1 MEKLKKENL
10 KEVNTQFRAWKSGK
24 TWLYSSAIIAFILVG
39 ALGTELDV
47 HADGQVL
54 SSAGATGT
62 ENTATGGLGSNAT
75 AGADNA
81 SYANSLQSSI
91 TSSNMVVASSVAATS
106 SVASSTTVTNT
117 SNVVLRQDGT
127 SVISN
132 SLGSTAAPT
141 GLPETKN
148 TTNTDG
154 TYSVNSSVNRVDSS
168 ASPALGVTNSTA
180 LNNNGAV
187 QAGSSANSSTSFD
200 IKQTQIVP
208 SGEPANDILSGGNYS
223 WTVEAPSDL
232 VEAGLSVADT
242 KVIYVANQESTANLQ
257 GTTTTLAVKN
267 NATAQTIGGSY
278 QTINEGAQ
286 SYYPNDVVGSEGFV
300 QSTSTT
306 AKNSAIASSIA
317 DLSKTTSSMAID
329 YASLS
334 AAESQA
340 IAAGGF
346 NASAASLLTQM
357 TNLLTSITANSTA
370 IASMQNMMSAEETGY
385 IVTSAASTA
394 MVSIQYT
401 ADSST
406 TEALAN
412 TIGGAVGSVASL
424 VNDIAAGAGSAWV
437 STTDTINQ
445 ILNGNLASSLATYFT
460 GALEAVIDP
469 AVSVPDNVLKY
480 VGLSA
485 TDYVNGII
493 SSSVNTILSP
503 FNQLSFNSIL
513 NGGQQQLNNL
523 ITTVLG
529 TEISIPNPLTGGALF
544 SGPTIGELLK
554 INPTSFEQGIY
565 NVATQIQSITTV
577 AATALQ
583 QYGNNVQ
590 FAINSI
596 NESGKVLANASSPTS
611 GIFTENYLAPVVDN
625 GDGTFTVQG
634 SGHGFITAVANWA
647 TNLVTNYTQ
656 SVGNELGTI
665 VTLPSSITNLF
676 DDYSSNT
683 SYTGLAI
690 VDNFLNGILNTTTAA
705 YSNAL
710 KGYNSIVQGLQAD
723 ITNSLTSGTNSIGYS
738 LGQTL
743 AGIGNIANLSNSAIA
758 GSIQGNLSSP
768 LDAIQFGIGVI
779 DGVLSLGGNVGAN
792 GTGTAAIPTI
802 TASATMTVGFTA
814 QDPSSQI
821 SQNLAYENYYY
832 QGQKAVTGSNQDG
845 MFVPETFVV
854 KPTLNGATTTMG
866 TAAAST
872 QGGNT
877 AGVSL
882 NSAPTQAGYTT
893 IVYQMNNENI
903 NPIIAPTS
911 AVTITTQ
918 SQTVFVGDQ
927 YSPDAGFVSAI
938 ITGGKSLSLDE
949 LSVSGYVNTNSV
961 GTYTVDYSYIDPIT
975 GKIYKSSAPV
985 YVASGNHQLAG
996 AYLQGQIYA
1005 DGNQLAYDFVQVEN
1019 DMMDANTSQPTEGTL
1034 YDTHTGK
1041 IIATAHGNMVVDNIG
1056 AGHVI
1061 LTYSFD
1067 ASSIP
1072 VGDIL
1077 TSTVTF
1083 ADPITLPGSGSLTV
1097 VAPNNSNSS
1106 SSTSNSSNVASS
1118 SNNSTESSSA
1128 TNNSSM
1134 ASSSSS
1140 SISSSAAPGG
1150 VTLPGE
1156 GSLTVVPPTGTT
1168 DPGVT
1173 GPTGPEG
1180 KEPDISIG
1188 ENGDWYIDGKDTGF
1202 SAQGP
1207 AGVAGKDG
1215 ADGQNGTNG
1224 KDGESPTLTIG
1235 NNGDIF
1241 INGKDT
1247 GVSAQGPAGV
1257 AGKDGADGQ
1266 NGTNGK
1272 DGESPTL
1279 TIGNNGDIFINGK
1292 DTGVSAQGPAGVAG
1306 KDGANG
1312 QNGKDG
1318 VNTDD
1323 TLGNNMSVK
1332 VIEKVPFS
1340 KVGNTALSVPTI
1352 STGNNSALR
1361 NKVNVLSTPIVSE
1374 PFGASLPTTGSD
1386 ELMSS
1391 ELMAL
1396 GLGLLSVL
1404 TIGGIAWRK
1413 NNLKDN

>member
-10 KEVNTQFRAWKSGK
+10 KEVNTQFRTWKSGK
-24 TWLYSSAIIAFILVG
+24 NWLYSSAVIAFILVG

-91 TSSNMVVASSVAATS
+91 TSSNMVVASSLAATS
-106 SVASSTTVTNT
+106 SVASSTTVTST

-242 KVIYVANQESTANLQ
+242 KVIYAANQESTANLQ

-278 QTINEGAQ
+278 QIINEGAQ
-286 SYYPNDVVGSEGFV
+286 SYYPNDVVGSEEFV

-306 AKNSAIASSIA
+306 TKNSAIASSIA

-334 AAESQA
+334 AAESQV

-346 NASAASLLTQM
+346 NASAASLLVQM

-412 TIGGAVGSVASL
+412 TLGGAVGSVASL

-529 TEISIPNPLTGGALF
+529 NEISIPNPLTGGALF

-705 YSNAL
+705 YSTAL

-723 ITNSLTSGTNSIGYS
+723 ITNGLTNGTNSIGYS

-814 QDPSSQI
+814 QDPTSQI

-832 QGQKAVTGSNQDG
+832 QGWTN
-845 MFVPETFVV
+845 V
-854 KPTLNGATTTMG
+854 K
-866 TAAAST
+866 
-872 QGGNT
+872 
-877 AGVSL
+877 
-882 NSAPTQAGYTT
+882 Y
-893 IVYQMNNENI
+893 
-903 NPIIAPTS
+903 
-911 AVTITTQ
+911 
-918 SQTVFVGDQ
+918 
-927 YSPDAGFVSAI
+927 
-938 ITGGKSLSLDE
+938 LD
-949 LSVSGYVNTNSV
+949 T
-961 GTYTVDYSYIDPIT
+961 
-975 GKIYKSSAPV
+975 K
-985 YVASGNHQLAG
+985 
-996 AYLQGQIYA
+996 
-1005 DGNQLAYDFVQVEN
+1005 
-1019 DMMDANTSQPTEGTL
+1019 
-1034 YDTHTGK
+1034 
-1041 IIATAHGNMVVDNIG
+1041 
-1056 AGHVI
+1056 
-1061 LTYSFD
+1061 
-1067 ASSIP
+1067 
-1072 VGDIL
+1072 
-1077 TSTVTF
+1077 
-1083 ADPITLPGSGSLTV
+1083 
-1097 VAPNNSNSS
+1097 
-1106 SSTSNSSNVASS
+1106 
-1118 SNNSTESSSA
+1118 
-1128 TNNSSM
+1128 
-1134 ASSSSS
+1134 
-1140 SISSSAAPGG
+1140 
-1150 VTLPGE
+1150 
-1156 GSLTVVPPTGTT
+1156 
-1168 DPGVT
+1168 
-1173 GPTGPEG
+1173 
-1180 KEPDISIG
+1180 
-1188 ENGDWYIDGKDTGF
+1188 
-1202 SAQGP
+1202 
-1207 AGVAGKDG
+1207 
-1215 ADGQNGTNG
+1215 
-1224 KDGESPTLTIG
+1224 
-1235 NNGDIF
+1235 
-1241 INGKDT
+1241 
-1247 GVSAQGPAGV
+1247 
-1257 AGKDGADGQ
+1257 
-1266 NGTNGK
+1266 
-1272 DGESPTL
+1272 
-1279 TIGNNGDIFINGK
+1279 
-1292 DTGVSAQGPAGVAG
+1292 
-1306 KDGANG
+1306 
-1312 QNGKDG
+1312 
-1318 VNTDD
+1318 
-1323 TLGNNMSVK
+1323 
-1332 VIEKVPFS
+1332 
-1340 KVGNTALSVPTI
+1340 
-1352 STGNNSALR
+1352 
-1361 NKVNVLSTPIVSE
+1361 
-1374 PFGASLPTTGSD
+1374 
-1386 ELMSS
+1386 
-1391 ELMAL
+1391 
-1396 GLGLLSVL
+1396 
-1404 TIGGIAWRK
+1404 
-1413 NNLKDN
+1413 